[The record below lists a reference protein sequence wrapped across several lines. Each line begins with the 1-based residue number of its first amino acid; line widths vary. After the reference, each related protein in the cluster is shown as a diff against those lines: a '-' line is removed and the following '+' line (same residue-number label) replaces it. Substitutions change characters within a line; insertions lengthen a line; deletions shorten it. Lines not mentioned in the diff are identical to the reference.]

1 MTKALRE
8 KFAALKLLIVDDDP
22 TMRSAML
29 TALRAAGMR
38 DIVGVGSG
46 EKGLAAVQSNRID
59 IIVCDYHM
67 ENMDGLGFVT
77 RLRQSAW
84 GANTPV
90 IMLTANSEG
99 ENAYRAREL
108 AVAAW
113 LVKPIQPNTL
123 VRHVAATLGLVAPQV
138 DDNNLEDLAAAYE
151 AQLPAEL
158 SALAAT
164 TAGIADGRLSFD
176 AFQNDL
182 LTRLHNLK
190 GQAGMLGYGLL
201 GHIAGWM
208 HDLQRIAVRQHDMVA
223 HMQPELIKVLRV
235 GAAVMQMIGD
245 HKLRGDGGDAGV
257 RIRAQFGPAAEALL
271 TRFADAVAAAN
282 AGTRAHANTQA
293 ELRVQANVDREMR
306 QRQMNTYLRG

>member
-1 MTKALRE
+1 MTKALHE

-22 TMRSAML
+22 TMRSAMV
-29 TALRAAGMR
+29 TALRAAGAR
-38 DIVGVGSG
+38 DIVAVGSG
-46 EKGLAAVQSNRID
+46 EKALAAVQSNRID
-59 IIVCDYHM
+59 AIICDYHM
-67 ENMDGLGFVT
+67 ETMDGLAFVT
-77 RLRQSAW
+77 RLRQSPW
-84 GANTPV
+84 GAKTPV

-113 LVKPIQPNTL
+113 LVKPIQPNAL
-123 VRHVAATLGLVAPQV
+123 VRHVGAVLGLVAPQV
-138 DDNNLEDLAAAYE
+138 DDNSLEDLAAAYE

-164 TAGIADGRLSFD
+164 TAGIAEGRL
-176 AFQNDL
+176 AFETFQDDV

-201 GHIAGWM
+201 GQIAGWM
-208 HDLQRIAVRQHDMVA
+208 HDLQRTAVRQRTA
-223 HMQPELIKVLRV
+223 TLSLQPDLIKVLRV

-245 HKLRGDGGDAGV
+245 RKLRGDGGDAGV
-257 RIRAQFGPAAEALL
+257 RIRQQFGPVAEALL
-271 TRFADAVAAAN
+271 TRFAEAVARAN
-282 AGTRAHANTQA
+282 FSTQAHANVQA
-293 ELRVQANVDREMR
+293 ELRVQADVDREMR